1 MVVADSH
8 TRPVDSDRRSRL
20 GRINTLTAEQAGLIA
35 LMRLSSKCVEGWV
48 LSFAAH
54 APDPASSYAVN
65 RLRGRPPLVP
75 LARAAAAW
83 PSIVAAASLSRG
95 SREQAR
101 AERPL
106 HESGTDTSTSAM
118 AMTAHL
124 RLGRR

>member
-35 LMRLSSKCVEGWV
+35 LMRLSSKCVEG
-48 LSFAAH
+48 LGTF
-54 APDPASSYAVN
+54 
-65 RLRGRPPLVP
+65 LRGTRPRPSVILRGKS
-75 LARAAAAW
+75 LAGTSAFGTVGPRRRRLGLR
-83 PSIVAAASLSRG
+83 SSSAASLSRG

-106 HESGTDTSTSAM
+106 H
-118 AMTAHL
+118 
-124 RLGRR
+124 